1 MRIGIVGGK
10 YDLIHEG
17 HCDSIVKA
25 GALCDYLIIVTHRD
39 DIVAKCSKK
48 GFCAVPLKYRCQL
61 LHGYLLDRNIAG
73 TVVVGIDEDGT
84 MVKTLE
90 KIKKSCQPLDKITFY
105 RGGDRTISNMNND
118 EIKICNKLGI
128 EIEYGVGD
136 LLNSSSKIMAR
147 MSK

>member
-1 MRIGIVGGK
+1 MLPAPVAAIRSSADAAAQTALYVASGVVVVLWVVTGILFLRAQGEPAT
-10 YDLIHEG
+10 L
-17 HCDSIVKA
+17 SKA
-25 GALCDYLIIVTHRD
+25 KLALMT
-39 DIVAKCSKK
+39 S
-48 GFCAVPLKYRCQL
+48 
-61 LHGYLLDRNIAG
+61 IAG

-128 EIEYGVGD
+128 AIEYGVGD